1 MRLDLSMRQKRNN
14 NVVKSIENFDKIY
27 GEQIFPADGMAY
39 TIEKANIVRTNGDV
53 ELLYYVD
60 VQLMDMY
67 KSHFRPSTYQIAI
80 FADHKNQYNIAAV
93 YKTGHQTSL
102 FMDSYVSSVQFKNK
116 DNFKTYVVT
125 LINKALNY

>member
-1 MRLDLSMRQKRNN
+1 MHDLHSHKLQTM
-14 NVVKSIENFDKIY
+14 VKDIQNFDKVY
-27 GEQIFPADGMAY
+27 GEQIYPADGMVY
-39 TIEKANIVRTNGDV
+39 TIEKANIVKTSADP
-53 ELLYYVD
+53 ELLYYFEVK
-60 VQLMDMY
+60 LLDMY
-67 KSHFRPSTYQIAI
+67 NGHRPGKYQRAI

-125 LINKALNY
+125 LINKALNH

>member
-1 MRLDLSMRQKRNN
+1 MRLDLSMNKRKNN
-14 NVVKSIENFDKIY
+14 NMVKSIENFDKVY
-27 GEQIFPADGMAY
+27 GEQIYPADGMIY
-39 TIEKANIVRTNGDV
+39 TIEKANIVKTNGDV
-53 ELLYYVD
+53 ELLYYFEVK
-60 VQLMDMY
+60 LLDMY
-67 KSHFRPSTYQIAI
+67 NNNRPGKYQIAI